1 MSAPFPVRLH
11 VLLASE
17 ARVGVVL
24 RRGPANA
31 VCSVLWDRK
40 KDTFEIGQWLRARI
54 YERRADLSPDGRHLI
69 YFAMNGRWTSEARGS
84 WTAISRAPWL
94 KAAVLLGKGDCWQG
108 GGLFT
113 SNSRYWLNGGD
124 CHVVLQD
131 SDEVERDRKFRPTA
145 WYGGE
150 CPSVYYLRLQRDGWI
165 LKDRLDA
172 GISDVFTVFE
182 KPLPNGRVLRK
193 YAHGEVNPGPGKA
206 CHLDEHEIEHA
217 ELARRITFPNW
228 EWADLDGE
236 TLVWAEDGCLHR
248 APVLATEIGEAC
260 VLFDFNGMK
269 FERRIAPY

>member
-17 ARVGVVL
+17 APVGVVL

-145 WYGGE
+145 WYGGG